1 MPGPVF
7 TPADG
12 SAGPGQDQGGD
23 GAGPSGH
30 AGRPEG
36 GQGRIRVLVVDDHA
50 LFRQGVAAILS
61 KTQDMEVLGEA
72 ENGKV
77 AVELCRRQQPDVV
90 LMDINMPVC
99 DGLEATRQIKR
110 EHPQVKILI
119 LTVSDTEEML
129 FEAVKSG
136 ASGYVLKNANPGMVI
151 DSVRRVSAGEPVIP
165 GNLAMQIISE
175 FSKPQERPV
184 RGQVEE
190 LTEREIEVLRYLSAG
205 ATNRDIAQAL
215 YISENTVRNH
225 VRNIL
230 EKLHLSNRVQAAAY
244 AVQQGYT
251 LPGDGNGEDG
261 ED

>member
-1 MPGPVF
+1 M
-7 TPADG
+7 
-12 SAGPGQDQGGD
+12 Q
-23 GAGPSGH
+23 
-30 AGRPEG
+30 
-36 GQGRIRVLVVDDHA
+36 RIRVLLVDDHA

-61 KTQDMEVLGEA
+61 KTDDIEVVGEA
-72 ENGKV
+72 EHGKM
-77 AVELCRRQQPDVV
+77 AVELCRQLTPDIV

-110 EHPQVKILI
+110 EQPNVKILI

-136 ASGYVLKNANPGMVI
+136 ASGYVLKNANPAMVI
-151 DSVRRVSAGEPVIP
+151 DSVRRVSMGEPVIP

-175 FSKPQERPV
+175 FSKPAERTSQPAE
-184 RGQVEE
+184 VEE

-215 YISENTVRNH
+215 FISENTVRNH

-244 AVQQGYT
+244 AVQQGLT
-251 LPGDGNGEDG
+251 MPEGGPGSRD
-261 ED
+261 

>member
-1 MPGPVF
+1 MV
-7 TPADG
+7 D
-12 SAGPGQDQGGD
+12 AGD
-23 GAGPSGH
+23 AS
-30 AGRPEG
+30 RK
-36 GQGRIRVLVVDDHA
+36 IRVLVVDDHE
-50 LFRQGVAAILS
+50 LFRQGVCTILGRAG
-61 KTQDMEVLGEA
+61 DLEVVDQA
-72 ENGKV
+72 EDGRQ
-77 AVELCRRQQPDVV
+77 AVEKCRQHLPDVV

-110 EHPQVKILI
+110 EHPYVKILI
-119 LTVSDTEEML
+119 LTVSDAEESL

-136 ASGYVLKNANPGMVI
+136 ASGYVLKNASPQEVM

-175 FSKPQERPV
+175 FSKPVVKPV
-184 RGQVEE
+184 QQQVEQ

-205 ATNRDIAQAL
+205 ATNKDIAQAL

-244 AVQQGYT
+244 AIREGYVMKK
-251 LPGDGNGEDG
+251 DED
-261 ED
+261 